1 MKHYNIFIKNFV
13 DTFTL
18 LNIPEDDLIKIVE
31 AYDLG
36 KEDVFIDGEKII
48 LQGLQMLKIFS
59 FDDLSEK
66 LTEFINSPEVRT
78 HMIFSR
84 LTGRHAVHYASLK
97 QIGEELTQNY
107 LKNDFGWKKEIENKD
122 NILML
127 KKHYV
132 NIERIDQLKGLKSE
146 NFDFKKLIRICEE
159 INIAYN
165 LDCFYA
171 VGNLLRSILDH
182 VAPILGHNTFKEVA
196 NNYVG
201 SKSFKE
207 AMHNLDNSLRKIS
220 DSFLHLQIRKSEVL
234 PTINQVEYLAPIDLL
249 LSEIVR
255 VTNEKSN

>member
-1 MKHYNIFIKNFV
+1 MIEYNIYIENFV

-18 LNIPEDDLIKIVE
+18 LKIPEEDLIKIVE

-36 KEDVFIDGEKII
+36 KDDVFINGEKIV
-48 LQGLQMLKIFS
+48 LKGLQKLRLYS
-59 FDDLSEK
+59 YEDSWEE
-66 LTEFINSPEVRT
+66 LTEFMNLPETRT

-84 LTGRHAVHYASLK
+84 ITGRYALHPVSLG
-97 QIGEELTQNY
+97 QIGKDLTREY
-107 LKNDFGWKKEIENKD
+107 LKNDYGWKKKNEIED

-127 KKHYV
+127 KKHYINV
-132 NIERIDQLKGLKSE
+132 ERIEQLKGLKSDE
-146 NFDFKKLIRICEE
+146 FDFIKLIRICEE

-182 VAPILGHNTFKEVA
+182 IAPILGHATFKEVA
-196 NNYVG
+196 NNYAG

-207 AMHNLDNSLRKIS
+207 AMQNLDKSLRKIS
-220 DSFLHLQIRKSEVL
+220 DSFLHLSIRKSEIL

-249 LSEIVR
+249 LGEIIR
-255 VTNEKSN
+255 VTIERR